1 MTTEQGAALADFAR
15 ACKAATRAV
24 SLYPGTHPAIQ
35 ASLGRLVTAAGV
47 LTRTGEALLV
57 VHPGA
62 IMIGDRAA
70 VRPDASIGELASLLH
85 GRLVGSLRI
94 HAGVDAE
101 DWRRFL
107 LLVAS
112 TVDDLI
118 AQGIAKA
125 WAATGRGHVDI
136 EEIDYAAVLKERASG
151 DDATWDNVLGSCL
164 KGEAVELDDSVI
176 DLLLKSLGDAGSF
189 GALLDRLQ
197 EKADADGASVSAQVG
212 ALLQLLKSALAA
224 VEARQVKSREQ
235 VLETV
240 AESSP
245 HLSPDMMLGLM
256 AQRQSA
262 RPEDSGWRPASSTG

>member
-1 MTTEQGAALADFAR
+1 M
-15 ACKAATRAV
+15 

-35 ASLGRLVTAAGV
+35 ASLGRLVTAAGG

-118 AQGIAKA
+118 AQGGIAKA

-151 DDATWDNVLGSCL
+151 DDATWDNVLGILPQGRGRGARRQRDRPAAEVARRCR
-164 KGEAVELDDSVI
+164 ELWRA
-176 DLLLKSLGDAGSF
+176 AGSAAGEGRRRRRERV
-189 GALLDRLQ
+189 GAGR
-197 EKADADGASVSAQVG
+197 GAPPAAQVRPGRGG
-212 ALLQLLKSALAA
+212 A
-224 VEARQVKSREQ
+224 AR
-235 VLETV
+235 
-240 AESSP
+240 SSP
-245 HLSPDMMLGLM
+245 ASKSS
-256 AQRQSA
+256 RQWPNRA
-262 RPEDSGWRPASSTG
+262 RTCHPT